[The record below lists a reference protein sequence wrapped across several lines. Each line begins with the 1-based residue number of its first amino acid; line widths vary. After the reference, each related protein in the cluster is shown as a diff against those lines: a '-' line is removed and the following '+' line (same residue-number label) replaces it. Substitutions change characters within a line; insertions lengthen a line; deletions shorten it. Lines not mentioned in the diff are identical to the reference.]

1 MKGSF
6 FALGFVPQCTAGFIQ
21 VVPDAYSVDSLKK
34 MHGVQTLNQVTSF
47 ASPSIPNP
55 DCYFARLY
63 GCHIMTAP
71 SPRDAARRFMP
82 PAFLTPV
89 PRALR
94 SWRAWL
100 HTAAAAW
107 F

>member
-1 MKGSF
+1 MMGSF
-6 FALGFVPQCTAGFIQ
+6 NVLGFVSQCAAGFIQ

-34 MHGVQTLNQVTSF
+34 MHGAQTLNQVTSF
-47 ASPSIPNP
+47 VLPSIPNP
-55 DCYFARLY
+55 DCSLAIFY
-63 GCHIMTAP
+63 GSHNLAAS

-89 PRALR
+89 LRALR

-100 HTAAAAW
+100 LTAAAAW